1 MAKDYYEVLGVGK
14 NATEQEIKKAFRK
27 KAKQY
32 HPDANPDDPS
42 AEARFKELNEAYEVL
57 GNAEKRAQYD
67 QFGANLG
74 QGQQYW
80 GNRGNTYT
88 NVDES
93 AFSDI
98 FESLFG
104 GLGGRR
110 GRRNPGAGNPF
121 GGFSGAGQM
130 DGRDVEHPVQV
141 TLREAYEGTSREV
154 TLSERKGTVNIPAG
168 VQNGQK
174 VRYKDKGEPG
184 VGGGRPGSLYLVV
197 EVLPDDVF
205 ERQDD
210 DLYVDVKVD
219 MFTAMLGGEIEVP
232 TMGRP
237 VRLKIPPGTQS
248 GRKFRLAGKGM
259 PIPRKKDQ
267 YGSLY
272 ARVLITIP
280 EQLTPD
286 QREQV
291 ERLRAS
297 LGW

>member
-1 MAKDYYEVLGVGK
+1 M
-14 NATEQEIKKAFRK
+14 
-27 KAKQY
+27 
-32 HPDANPDDPS
+32 
-42 AEARFKELNEAYEVL
+42 
-57 GNAEKRAQYD
+57 
-67 QFGANLG
+67 
-74 QGQQYW
+74 
-80 GNRGNTYT
+80 
-88 NVDES
+88 DEG

-110 GRRNPGAGNPF
+110 GRRSQGGSDPF
-121 GGFSGAGQM
+121 GGFSGTGQM

-141 TLREAYEGTSREV
+141 TLHEAYAGTNREV
-154 TLSERKGTVNIPAG
+154 TLSGRKGTVNIPAG

-205 ERQDD
+205 ERQGD
-210 DLYVDVKVD
+210 DLYTDVKVD
-219 MFTAMLGGEIEVP
+219 LFTAMLGGEIEVP

-237 VRLKIPPGTQS
+237 VNLKIPPGTQS

-280 EQLTPD
+280 EQLTPE

-291 ERLRAS
+291 EALRSS